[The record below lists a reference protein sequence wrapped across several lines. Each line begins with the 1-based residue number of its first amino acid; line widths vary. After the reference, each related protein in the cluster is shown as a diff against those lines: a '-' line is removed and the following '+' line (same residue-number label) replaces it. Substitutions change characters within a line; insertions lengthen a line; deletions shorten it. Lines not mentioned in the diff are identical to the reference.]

1 MVKLKRRYLLVE
13 LLFADDQRVGVTGT
27 DLYHAVVDKAANLH
41 GDYGVGTLL
50 GSFNV
55 SSFFFF

>member
-13 LLFADDQRVGVTGT
+13 LLFAENERVAVTGT
-27 DLYHAVVDKAANLH
+27 DLYHAVLDQAANLN
-41 GDYGVGTLL
+41 GDFGVGALL

-55 SSFFFF
+55 SFLLN